1 MKKFLKT
8 DEWNVIEESFHAD
21 NLRAFE
27 SIFSLGNGRLGQRGN
42 FEETY
47 SSDTLQG
54 SYLAGISYLDKTRVG
69 WWKNGY
75 PNYFTRIPNAPNWSG
90 IIVRLIDEEL
100 DLALWDVDSFER
112 RLDMKEGISYR
123 DFQVTSPKGHKLKVH
138 VEHIT
143 SMANQNLCIIKYSVT
158 SVNYEGKISLVPYIN
173 GDVKHE
179 TSNFNEK
186 MWNILRAET
195 TSEYAYLWTQTRH
208 EDSQVCSCMT
218 YQLFKNSKEIT
229 GNPIKIEKE
238 KMTGFSIGADVKP
251 GERVTLIKYT
261 AVLSSL
267 YYDRQL
273 LVDEAVSESKKAKA
287 IGWDAL
293 VNEHKKVWED
303 IWNETDVIID
313 GDPEA
318 QQGIRFNIFQ
328 LNQTYRGD
336 DPRLNIGSKGFTGE
350 KYGGNTYWNTE
361 LCCVPFFLLSNPKD
375 VARNLLLYR
384 YNHLPKAIENA
395 KKLGFSGGAAL
406 YPMVTINGDECH
418 NEWEITFEEIHRN
431 SIIAYAIMLYT
442 TMTGNKEYVAHY
454 GLEVLIA
461 ISRFWS
467 QRVSFSQPKQKYVI
481 LGVTGPNEY
490 ENNVDNNWY
499 TNYSCIQC
507 LNVTLEYL
515 EMIALEYPDEYARIR
530 RKTSFDKEETYRWK
544 EIIDNMYMPEDKE
557 LGIFVQHD
565 GYLDK
570 ELKTVQDIPTNERPI
585 NQHWSWDRILRSC
598 YIKQSD
604 VLLGLYLYYTN
615 FDKEFIRRNFDFY
628 EPRTV
633 HESSLSPYLHSILAS
648 RVGYVD
654 KAYNLFLHATRLD
667 LDDYNNELEQGLHIT
682 SMAGGWLA
690 IVRGFAGMQV
700 LEGLMS
706 FSPTIPQ
713 KWNSYT
719 FKINFRERT
728 LQLCI
733 NKRNIEVKLIK
744 GQSLKIK
751 VYEKEYILEEN
762 NPAIISTSIKNQ

>member
-648 RVGYVD
+648 RVGYLD

-719 FKINFRERT
+719 FKINFRGRT

-733 NKRNIEVKLIK
+733 NKRNIEVRLIK
-744 GQSLKIK
+744 GPSLKIK
-751 VYEKEYILEEN
+751 VYEKEYILEEY
-762 NPAIISTSIKNQ
+762 NPAIISTIIKNQ